1 MTPALSTT
9 TLLTLTAAMNAFFT
23 NWYNALTPSIVQT
36 QLISQPLITEID
48 PKKKTKM
55 VLGDLLTALTA
66 GLAFIAAP
74 GAGAGI
80 SEVMA
85 TAGSVLLNGL
95 KQAPGV
101 AKAIWP
107 SGTLDTQS
115 IQLGNIDAELG
126 NVFTNITNSVTA
138 ALTTVMSD
146 THSFIAF
153 ANDGA
158 FSGSNSIPIKQDVD
172 ALTLGLK
179 TYILSTAMSANG
191 WHIGPITSVSRAAI
205 ASNTSPYGHKCT
217 FGLDGGHSDICTT
230 PDHGTN
236 VYYSDATQRAYDLSY
251 TASAPDL
258 NPYTLFTDIAANRWS
273 NLEVLFDNAF
283 DCAVAGGTGK
293 PLNFFE
299 KGQLDFSCMSQ
310 LQMCACGNPC
320 PVAEVNG
327 KCPFHCDWLCKS

>member
-1 MTPALSTT
+1 
-9 TLLTLTAAMNAFFT
+9 
-23 NWYNALTPSIVQT
+23 
-36 QLISQPLITEID
+36 
-48 PKKKTKM
+48 M

-85 TAGSVLLNGL
+85 TAGSVLLDGL

-101 AKAIWP
+101 AKTIWP

-126 NVFTNITNSVTA
+126 NLFTNFTNSVTA

-146 THSFIAF
+146 IPSFIAF
-153 ANDGA
+153 ANNGA
-158 FSGSNSIPIKQDVD
+158 FSGSNPIPINQDVD

-191 WHIGPITSVSRAAI
+191 WHITSVTRAAI
-205 ASNTSPYGHKCT
+205 ASNTSPYSHDCT
-217 FGLDGGHSDICTT
+217 SGLNGGHSDICTT

-236 VYYSDATQRAYDLSY
+236 VYYSDATQRAYVISY

-258 NPYTLFTDIAANRWS
+258 NPYTLVTDIATNRWS
-273 NLEVLFDNAF
+273 KLEVLFDNAF

-293 PLNFFE
+293 ALDFFE
-299 KGQLDFSCMSQ
+299 KGQLDFWCLSQ
-310 LQMCACGNPC
+310 WQMCACGNPC
-320 PVAEVNG
+320 PVARVDG